1 MTRCLNCG
9 VAGDAAVHEPCESCG
24 LTAAAA
30 ELLLRRRL
38 LNRSAFFVLGALAFL
53 VAARW
58 YPPLELDGM
67 LIFIGVVFFFTLSL
81 AVWVERR
88 AARRGDVEVAKRIFY
103 GLVPVP
109 WLLALLL
116 FLNGGL
122 DRTAPQICAASVIG
136 KFGISAPLPVR
147 RLVVTSWREDRQV
160 ERVSV
165 DRDDFSRF
173 RPGDGINVRV
183 KEGLIGIPWVY
194 GVSRR

>member
-9 VAGDAAVHEPCESCG
+9 AARDAEPCESCG
-24 LTAAAA
+24 LTALAA

-53 VAARW
+53 VAGGW

-67 LIFIGVVFFFTLSL
+67 LIFVGVVFFFTLGL

-88 AARRGDVEVAKRIFY
+88 AARQGDVEVAKRVFY

-122 DRTAPQICAASVIG
+122 DRSAPQNHAASVIG
-136 KFGISAPLPVR
+136 KFAISAPLPVR
-147 RLVVTSWREDRQV
+147 RLVVTSWREGRQI
-160 ERVSV
+160 ERVAV
-165 DRDDFSRF
+165 DRDDFNRF
-173 RPGDGINVRV
+173 HPGDAINVRV
-183 KEGLIGIPWVY
+183 EGGLVGIPWVY

>member
-9 VAGDAAVHEPCESCG
+9 VASDAEPCESCG

-53 VAARW
+53 VASRW

-67 LIFIGVVFFFTLSL
+67 LIFVGVVFFFTLAL

-88 AARRGDVEVAKRIFY
+88 AARRGNIEAAKRVFY

-122 DRTAPQICAASVIG
+122 DRSIPQSCAASVIG

-147 RLVVTSWREDRQV
+147 RLVATSWRDGRQV

-173 RPGDGINVRV
+173 RPGDAIYVRV

>member
-9 VAGDAAVHEPCESCG
+9 VAGEAEPCESCG

-53 VAARW
+53 VGGRW

-67 LIFIGVVFFFTLSL
+67 LIFIGAVFFFTLGL

-88 AARRGDVEVAKRIFY
+88 AARGGDIEAAKRIFY

-122 DRTAPQICAASVIG
+122 DRTAPRICAASVIG

-147 RLVVTSWREDRQV
+147 RLVVTSWRDDRQV

-173 RPGDGINVRV
+173 HPGDAVNVRV

>member
-9 VAGDAAVHEPCESCG
+9 VARDAEPCESCG
-24 LTAAAA
+24 LTSAAA

-53 VAARW
+53 VAGRW

-67 LIFIGVVFFFTLSL
+67 LIFIGVVFFFTLGL

-88 AARRGDVEVAKRIFY
+88 AARRGDVEAAKRVFY

-109 WLLALLL
+109 WLLAVLL

-122 DRTAPQICAASVIG
+122 DRSPPQNCAASVIG
-136 KFGISAPLPVR
+136 KFGVSAPLPNR
-147 RLVVTSWREDRQV
+147 RLVVTSWRDGRQI
-160 ERVSV
+160 ERVAV
-165 DRDDFSRF
+165 DRDDFNRF
-173 RPGDGINVRV
+173 RPGDAINVRV
-183 KEGLIGIPWVY
+183 EGGLVGIPWVY